1 MKQRTTLGFT
11 RYLRPAGIL
20 ASIAI
25 ICAGAAYAFS
35 DPAISQ
41 IINPSKSRSEQPSAT
56 QTPSS
61 TTPAPEKM
69 AQAPIFSSPE
79 SKIEN
84 KVETKIENKPESKVE
99 AKSDALGCLVEP
111 SIVVDVSSPVSGLLD
126 RVAVE
131 RGDKVQQGQIVASLE
146 SRVEKASVA
155 LAMAKLNNDAE
166 IRSAESN
173 QDFARRKHERNET
186 LHKDGVVSA
195 QIREQAES
203 ESVLASERL
212 KQTREQR
219 SITVQEVQLA
229 RSQLSLK
236 TISSP
241 IAGVVIER
249 YLSSGERADDKPIV
263 RIAQIHP
270 LRVEA
275 ILPAAMYGKVKHGM
289 SARVQAEL
297 PGEKARDAAVTLVDK
312 VIDPASNTFRVRLE
326 LPNADYA
333 LPSGVR
339 CKINLVL

>member
-1 MKQRTTLGFT
+1 MNKKSTSSVT
-11 RYLRPAGIL
+11 RYIKPAGIL

-25 ICAGAAYAFS
+25 IGAGAAYAFG

-41 IINPSKSRSEQPSAT
+41 IVNPTKPKSEQTVSKQAPPSSMPSA
-56 QTPSS
+56 
-61 TTPAPEKM
+61 EK
-69 AQAPIFSSPE
+69 
-79 SKIEN
+79 
-84 KVETKIENKPESKVE
+84 KVE
-99 AKSDALGCLVEP
+99 APVQPTTEKKVENRVDTKSDALGCLVEP

-131 RGDKVQQGQIVASLE
+131 RGDKVNQGQIIASLE

-155 LAMAKLNNDAE
+155 LAMAKLSNDAE

-203 ESVLASERL
+203 ESILASERL

-219 SITVQEVQLA
+219 SITLQEVQLA

-241 IAGVVIER
+241 ITGVVIER
-249 YLSSGERADDKPIV
+249 YLSAGERADEKPIV
-263 RIAQIHP
+263 RIAQVNP

-275 ILPAAMYGKVKHGM
+275 ILPATMYGKVKQGM

-339 CKINLVL
+339 CKINLAL

>member
-1 MKQRTTLGFT
+1 MNRKSTSSVT
-11 RYLRPAGIL
+11 RYIKPAGIL

-25 ICAGAAYAFS
+25 VGAGAAYAFG

-41 IINPSKSRSEQPSAT
+41 IVNPNKPKSEQTISKQTPPSPIPSAEKKVEAPVQPT
-56 QTPSS
+56 
-61 TTPAPEKM
+61 PEKRVENK
-69 AQAPIFSSPE
+69 A
-79 SKIEN
+79 EN
-84 KVETKIENKPESKVE
+84 KVD

-131 RGDKVQQGQIVASLE
+131 RGDKVNQGQIIASLE

-155 LAMAKLNNDAE
+155 LAMAKLSNDAE

-203 ESVLASERL
+203 ESILASERL

-219 SITVQEVQLA
+219 SITLQEVQLA

-241 IAGVVIER
+241 ITGVVIER
-249 YLSSGERADDKPIV
+249 YLSAGERADEKPIV
-263 RIAQIHP
+263 RIAQVNP

-275 ILPAAMYGKVKHGM
+275 ILPATMYGKVKQGM

-297 PGEKARDAAVTLVDK
+297 PGEKGRDAAVTLVDK

-339 CKINLVL
+339 CKINLAL